1 VAAAVDVADCVIRD
15 ARIALGGLARKPWR
29 ATRAEDL
36 LRGAQATTEV
46 FRVADDAELTPAR
59 PLAHNAFKVPMAAN
73 TLVAVLRDLTT
84 RES

>member
-46 FRVADDAELTPAR
+46 FRVAADAELTPAR